1 MGWATLRA
9 EALVIRSRK
18 RDSVD
23 LPAEPSYTLEPARPV
38 AGWLALLRHPIG
50 LDRLAAVRE
59 C

>member
-18 RDSVD
+18 HGPVD
-23 LPAEPSYTLEPARPV
+23 FPAEPSYTLEPTRPIV
-38 AGWLALLRHPIG
+38 GWLTLLRHLIG
-50 LDRLAAVRE
+50 LYRLAAVRE